1 MSQNV
6 LKCLKMCLTSNRVFF
21 KDLFHRRRRL
31 FRLFNFFDFF
41 ENETKRFFWR
51 RICPLSVALCL
62 NADSVVDICLQIFN
76 LDFRLRRRQISQ
88 RFVAAKQLDAEFQVR
103 KRRVFNRPRDRRRST
118 FNICG
123 HKRRSTNSWRR
134 TVFEREA
141 LINEL
146 PSVVVRAR
154 RVPNF
159 ENVRKIFFVQ
169 FRLFVR
175 FYFRPFQNSE
185 IVRNFHDFRR
195 VDFRKRTFYIFLF
208 FVCFGSFD

>member
-6 LKCLKMCLTSNRVFF
+6 SKCLKMCLTSNRVFF

-134 TVFEREA
+134 TARSCDFKNGTERPVA
-141 LINEL
+141 GT
-146 PSVVVRAR
+146 VAR
-154 RVPNF
+154 RNAETVNRAF
-159 ENVRKIFFVQ
+159 KQ
-169 FRLFVR
+169 L
-175 FYFRPFQNSE
+175 
-185 IVRNFHDFRR
+185 
-195 VDFRKRTFYIFLF
+195 
-208 FVCFGSFD
+208 